1 MRHMKHLF
9 VILCGFFSLHS
20 TTITLDELALKY
32 GTDKSSQGHAYTQ
45 VYEHYFHHLKDL
57 PIKFLEIG
65 FYRGSSAHMWEN
77 YFSNAKLFFID
88 INQESYNYVNSL
100 IRSSLYMVNQ
110 EDPVALAAFAS
121 SVGSNFDIIIDDG
134 GHSMNQQITS
144 FKVLFP
150 HIKHGGI
157 YVIEDLHTS
166 YAFEKV
172 RNKMYATNTIKQQST
187 IEFLKILI
195 DDVNKVSSSTGYADF
210 KKCPKQLYK
219 ELSFYEKEIE
229 SIHFHASLCIIIK
242 R

>member
-1 MRHMKHLF
+1 MKHLF
-9 VILCGFFSLHS
+9 VLLCSFFSLHS
-20 TTITLDELALKY
+20 LTLDELALKY

-45 VYEHYFHHLKDL
+45 VYEQYFHHLKDQ

-65 FYRGSSAHMWEN
+65 FYRGYSAHMWEN
-77 YFSNAKLFFID
+77 YFSKAQLFFID

-100 IRSSLYMVNQ
+100 VRSSLYMVNQ
-110 EDPVALAAFAS
+110 EDALALAAFAS
-121 SVGSNFDIIIDDG
+121 HVGGNFDIIIDDG

-166 YAFEKV
+166 YAFERI
-172 RNKMYATNTIKQQST
+172 RNKMYANSNTMQQST
-187 IEFLKILI
+187 IEFLKNLI
-195 DDVNKVSSSTGYADF
+195 DAINKVSSYTGYADF
-210 KKCPKQLYK
+210 KKCPKQLFN
-219 ELSFYEKEIE
+219 ELSLYEKEIE
-229 SIHFHASLCIIIK
+229 SVHFHASLCIIIK